1 MTEEDAKD
9 RFALFETM
17 PELCAFVYQDRGPET
32 LLKGLTFGD
41 SSPHGDRE
49 FYEQSALELEAM
61 GLKKVA
67 SVVWEAAATRVSKF
81 DRWEPR
87 NDRRQ
92 DGVKKANKTRLFRA
106 YQTQDETRRNLQNA
120 RARDEQ

>member
-1 MTEEDAKD
+1 MTEDDAKD
-9 RFALFETM
+9 PFALFETM

-81 DRWEPR
+81 DRWEPAAYFLPYCSAEKQR
-87 NDRRQ
+87 EGNEKNRAEYLTWLTAEKAKY
-92 DGVKKANKTRLFRA
+92 GVTF
-106 YQTQDETRRNLQNA
+106 
-120 RARDEQ
+120 